1 MVKENKESRL
11 NGLLTGCK
19 AVIFDFDNIIVDS
32 EPYHFESYRQVF
44 EALGHKLN
52 REEYWIEWTSKG
64 GGAEGEIKRYNL
76 PFDPA
81 EIRKKKDPIY
91 SSFCQKGLVK
101 PFPEARKIIELL
113 SWKNYTLAIAS
124 GSYEEDIKNILR
136 IHNLQSYFS
145 AIVGKDKIK
154 KYKPDPET
162 YLRALEKIKVSPE
175 KCIAIEDAEKGI
187 KSAHGAGLKV
197 ILVKTEI
204 TRNLKIDGADLEVS
218 GLNELQELLNRV
230 LSN

>member
-1 MVKENKESRL
+1 MEKESKESRL
-11 NGLLTGCK
+11 KGLITGCK

-44 EALGHKLN
+44 EAMGHKLN

-81 EIRKKKDPIY
+81 EIRRKKDPIY

-101 PFPEARKIIELL
+101 PFPEAKDIIELL
-113 SWKNYTLAIAS
+113 SRKNYTLAIAS
-124 GSYEEDIKNILR
+124 GSYEEDIKKILK
-136 IHNLQSYFS
+136 IHGLASYFS
-145 AIVGKDKIK
+145 AIVGKDNIK
-154 KYKPDPET
+154 KYKPHPQT
-162 YLRALEKIKVSPE
+162 YLKALEKIKVPPE

-197 ILVKTEI
+197 ILVRTEI
-204 TRNLKIDGADLEVS
+204 TRDIQIDGADLEVS
-218 GLNELQELLNRV
+218 DINELRDLLYRV